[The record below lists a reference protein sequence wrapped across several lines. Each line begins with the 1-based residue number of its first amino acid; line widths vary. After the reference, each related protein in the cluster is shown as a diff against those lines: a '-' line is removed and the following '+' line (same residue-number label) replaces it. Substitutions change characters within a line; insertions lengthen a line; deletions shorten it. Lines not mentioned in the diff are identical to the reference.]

1 MSKHDSNP
9 NRDPLDEN
17 VDELLAQMA
26 AGKVITDE
34 GAVSVEEVEARKP
47 KPKPTFTGTELL
59 DDGNPAPKPA
69 KAPTIA
75 SDTPIAD
82 AGMGEDALAD
92 KQAEASVEP
101 TIPDG
106 PISDSGAVISDGS
119 ARPAPGADAQLAP
132 ESPSSTKGNALEND
146 GNPVG
151 AQASTQENNLGQI
164 PGDSV
169 NSAESAAD
177 GNGPEVTTASAPGG
191 TEPSDTEAVAAPA
204 IDAGSTEA
212 GESVP
217 ELADQLD
224 SLLSGDDAAG
234 PGTGEELAVESLE
247 VEATESASADAAD
260 VPVEAKDSSGTI
272 ESLNAELEAAAA
284 KVESSDASV
293 EAPSANQIEPEKV
306 ATDPEHAEPALES
319 VTATQTPV
327 ETPAAKAHEAAPAA
341 KMETASS
348 PTVVEP
354 KGPIAIQK
362 LKAKV
367 VAIAGNAALSGLAL
381 ASSPLKNASRSTRDT
396 IGWVGLWTAF
406 LGVCVWFYVLVL
418 HTPAPPFVPAAA
430 IRVVENSAEGGEGGG
445 HGEKPAKKGAA
456 KKEEGHAKAGG
467 EHEKAAAKPAKKA
480 EGHEAPGGG
489 HDKPKAPAKPA
500 AKPAPKPGAKPAKK
514 AEGHGESGEH

>member
-34 GAVSVEEVEARKP
+34 GAVSVEEIEAR

-59 DDGNPAPKPA
+59 DDGNPVPKPA
-69 KAPTIA
+69 EDPTIA

-82 AGMGEDALAD
+82 TGIGEAALAA
-92 KQAEASVEP
+92 KQAESPVEP

-106 PISDSGAVISDGS
+106 PISDSGAVISDE
-119 ARPAPGADAQLAP
+119 AAQPAPGADAQLAP
-132 ESPSSTKGNALEND
+132 ESPSSIEGNPLEND
-146 GNPVG
+146 GNTVVTEP
-151 AQASTQENNLGQI
+151 STPENNLGQI
-164 PGDSV
+164 PSDSV

-177 GNGPEVTTASAPGG
+177 GNGPDVTTASAPGG
-191 TEPSDTEAVAAPA
+191 TEPSDADAVVAPA
-204 IDAGSTEA
+204 SNAGSTEA
-212 GESVP
+212 GEPVP

-234 PGTGEELAVESLE
+234 RGTGEELAVESLE
-247 VEATESASADAAD
+247 VEATESASADFAD
-260 VPVEAKDSSGTI
+260 APAETKESSGTI

-284 KVESSDASV
+284 KVESNDASA
-293 EAPSANQIEPEKV
+293 EAPAATQVESERV
-306 ATDPEHAEPALES
+306 AAHPTPAQPATES
-319 VTATQTPV
+319 VAATQTLV

-341 KMETASS
+341 KIEPATP

-354 KGPIAIQK
+354 KDPSAIQK

-367 VAIAGNAALSGLAL
+367 VAVAGNAALSGLAL
-381 ASSPLKNASRSTRDT
+381 ASSPLKNATRSTRDT

-430 IRVVENSAEGGEGGG
+430 IRMVENSAEGGEGGG

-489 HDKPKAPAKPA
+489 HDKPKAAAKPA